1 MKLRMCEIVQQL
13 EYIDLDY
20 IEKVLNEK
28 VCIKDWAYIIHGKD
42 TNEKG
47 DLKSPHIH
55 LALRFKDSYDT
66 KHISQWFNVGEQY
79 VSKVK
84 GRWNDVL
91 KYLTHAN
98 APDKYQYDVD
108 EVVSNFEFKSAII
121 SKSERKEEIINK
133 IVDGEIREYNYY
145 DYITPVEHDNF
156 KKSIDNAFSYRKDK
170 LRGAKRN
177 MDCIFITGD
186 SGSGK
191 TTMAKDMA
199 TEKGYSYYV
208 SSGSNDVLDDYKG
221 EDCIILDDLRPSC
234 MGLSDLLKM
243 LDNNTASTVK
253 SRYKNK
259 VLECKLIIITTVLP
273 LEEFFSHVFDNEK
286 EPIVQ
291 LKRRCKTY
299 IKLTRE
305 NMTVGMW
312 LVESQRYRWL
322 PSVPNPVLDKYVVKD
337 KSDDELLEDILALG
351 SFFTGVADTFKKN
364 KMSFDEEDGD
374 SPF

>member
-1 MKLRMCEIVQQL
+1 MCEIVQQL

-20 IEKVLNEK
+20 IEKVLSEK
-28 VCIKDWAYIIHGKD
+28 VSIRDWAYIIHSKD
-42 TNEKG
+42 KNDSGE
-47 DLKSPHIH
+47 LKAPHIH

-91 KYLTHAN
+91 KYLTHSN

-108 EVVSNFEFKSAII
+108 DVVSNFEFKSAVM
-121 SKSERKEEIINK
+121 SKTERKEEIINK

-145 DYITPVEHDNF
+145 DYISAVEHDTY
-156 KKSIDNAFSYRKDK
+156 KKSIDNAFNYRKDK
-170 LRGAKRN
+170 LRGAKRL
-177 MDCIFITGD
+177 MKCIFITGE

-191 TTMAKDMA
+191 TTMAKDIA
-199 TEKGYSYYV
+199 TEKGFSSYV

-273 LEEFFSHVFDNEK
+273 LEEFFANVFDNET

-291 LKRRCKTY
+291 LKRRCETY
-299 IKLTRE
+299 IKLTRDS
-305 NMTVGMW
+305 MITGLWMKKSQTYKW
-312 LVESQRYRWL
+312 LS
-322 PSVPNPVLDKYVVKD
+322 PVPNPVLAKYVVED
-337 KSDDELLEDILALG
+337 ASDDELLEHLASLG
-351 SFFTGVADTFKKN
+351 SFFTGVAEVFKENKN
-364 KMSFDEEDGD
+364 SFIEKDED